1 MTNIGFAAPPY
12 LRGVNNQ
19 RLNMKTNYT
28 VKNFRVFDQDGASIK
43 LGPITLL
50 TGCNSSGKSSIVK
63 SLLLVCD
70 YFSALKADKANG
82 KRVDLYA
89 HRLDFTKSPHSS
101 LGKFSKIVNSK
112 SDSQSISMQLD
123 DPHSLMLCQD
133 VSVLLTFTSDERDGG
148 TNGYISSVKVTKADG
163 TVIYHSDKDSDC
175 TYNLYS
181 VHEDFIRFAYT
192 LFLFQ
197 CYESN
202 QVARI
207 VGDDDNVMSDD
218 EFKYFTEEVK
228 SYIKGFKSQYGSD
241 VLMDINHWNHLKSS
255 DKSFLSRHTPDA
267 PRIIEQIKNAGV
279 LYYLPVLTKKLS
291 GNKAE
296 SLNFLSECI
305 NGKAFDA
312 PEKFVIAQ
320 IAEDFRSN
328 EFDNFLDYYKN
339 WEKEYLSAFSRK
351 AFPSSGKSP
360 KLFSAQGLH
369 INATQIT
376 YAPHHCVRVSFNG
389 EDKGSGKEQEIKAW
403 EEAPLT
409 FERVYEAMAIMSDK
423 FCHEEN
429 MFHHSPDRI
438 EPYYFSKT
446 ECLFFKY
453 VEACIEEIFTDAA
466 PDALMYVSSS
476 IINVKRLY
484 PLEASDE
491 FTQLLKRYMDAR
503 RNFESDGGYTPDSF
517 MNKWVKEF
525 RIGDHISINVDAEG
539 LGVTIRLHKT
549 EDADGTLLADNGY
562 GITQMFAIL
571 LNIEVAIMERKVI
584 KRCPDNSPS
593 PVVEEDRMI
602 KEITAATI
610 AIEEP
615 EIHLHPSLQ
624 SRLADMFY
632 DAYDTYGIQFV
643 IETHSEYLIRKSQ
656 LIVAGMGF
664 ENNKESVAKS
674 PFVTYYVP
682 ENSLPY
688 SLGYRKDGKFM
699 ESFGTGFY
707 DESANL
713 AFELL

>member
-1 MTNIGFAAPPY
+1 
-12 LRGVNNQ
+12 
-19 RLNMKTNYT
+19 MKTSYT
-28 VKNFRVFDQDGASIK
+28 IKNFRVFDQNGATIQIS
-43 LGPITLL
+43 PITML

-63 SLLLVCD
+63 SLLLLCD

-82 KRVDLYA
+82 KSIDLNA
-89 HRLDFTKSPHSS
+89 HRLDFMKRPHSS
-101 LGKFSKIVNSK
+101 LGKFSKIVNRK
-112 SDSQSISMQLD
+112 SDVQSISMQLD
-123 DPHSLMLCQD
+123 VHSLMLCQD

-148 TNGYISSVKVTKADG
+148 TNGYISSVEVMKTDG
-163 TVIYHSDKDSDC
+163 TVIYHSDKDNKC
-175 TYNLYS
+175 TYDLYS
-181 VHEDFIRFAYT
+181 VHEDFLRFAYT

-197 CYESN
+197 SYESD

-207 VGDDDNVMSDD
+207 FGDDDNVMSDD
-218 EFKYFTEEVK
+218 ELKKFTEEVK

-241 VLMDINHWNHLKSS
+241 MLMDINRWNHLESS
-255 DKSFLSRHTPDA
+255 NKFFLSQHTPDA
-267 PRIIEQIKNAGV
+267 PRIIEQVKNAGV
-279 LYYLPVLTKKLS
+279 LYYLPVLMKKLS
-291 GNKAE
+291 GSKAE
-296 SLNFLSECI
+296 CLNFLSECI
-305 NGKAFDA
+305 NGEDFDA
-312 PEKFVIAQ
+312 TEKFVIAQ

-328 EFDNFLDYYKN
+328 EFENFLDYYKN

-376 YAPHHCVRVSFNG
+376 YAPHHCVRVSLNG
-389 EDKGSGKEQEIKAW
+389 EDKGPGKEQEIKAW

-446 ECLFFKY
+446 ERLFFKY
-453 VEACIEEIFTDAA
+453 VEKCIEEIFTEAA

-484 PLEASDE
+484 PLEANDE

-503 RNFESDGGYTPDSF
+503 RNLVNGSDYCPNSF

-549 EDADGTLLADNGY
+549 EDDADGTLLADNGY

-571 LNIEVAIMERKVI
+571 LNIEVAIMERRIMKVL
-584 KRCPDNSPS
+584 PDNSLNPFIC
-593 PVVEEDRMI
+593 EEDKVI
-602 KEITAATI
+602 EVTSATV

-615 EIHLHPSLQ
+615 EIHLHPSFQ
-624 SRLADMFY
+624 SKLADMFY
-632 DAYDTYGIQFV
+632 DAYKTYGIQFV

-699 ESFGTGFY
+699 ESFGAGFY